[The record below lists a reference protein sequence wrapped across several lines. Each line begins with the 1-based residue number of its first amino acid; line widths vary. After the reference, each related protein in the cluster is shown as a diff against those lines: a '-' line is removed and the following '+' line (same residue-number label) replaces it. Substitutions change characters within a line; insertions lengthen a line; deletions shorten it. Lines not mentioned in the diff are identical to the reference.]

1 MALVKK
7 DNTLF
12 LKIVIILSSFL
23 IGGYHVAVSCFLSV
37 LLLLYMVYSAFAE
50 VKRAKMQMGLTVGS
64 IILLALSY
72 LVVCL
77 WAVDSGTAIYGFFK
91 LLPVALLSLIIS
103 SYDKAKRMEILDCV
117 PLTAAVNGVLSYA
130 LSFIPDLTDYFLVA
144 ERLGGFFQSPNAF
157 AIFCLAGIIIL
168 LTSEKI
174 DFKKWLLAAVLTL
187 LIFLTGSRTVFIFLV
202 VTVLIFVVTLK
213 NKKMKR
219 NIILLLV
226 GVIGV
231 SVIAVIV
238 TDSVQTVGRF
248 LTISLESSTFLGRLL
263 YYKDAIPIVFKHPF
277 GLGYYGYY
285 FTQGAF
291 QTGVYS
297 VAFVHNSFLQFLLDV
312 GFVPAIAFVIAL
324 AVSLFSEESNLRQK
338 MLLLIVFGH
347 SLFDFDLEFTAVFFV
362 LVLAM
367 DFESD
372 KKFDFSINKFGMAA
386 ISGVLMLLS
395 VYFSFVNTLYLL
407 GEYTSVEKIY
417 GFDTM
422 SKIQLITQE
431 KDGMLL
437 NEYADEIIKNNGNIA
452 IAYDVK
458 ANDAYSDGDF
468 KKVMEYKDKA
478 LDCAPYSLEEY
489 LDYCDKLIVGI
500 SLYENAGDDY
510 SAAVCKRALLSV
522 RKKAEKTKNKTSK
535 LGLKIYDKPNLDFPQ
550 EYEEF
555 FEACEADETK
565 K

>member
-1 MALVKK
+1 MALLKK
-7 DNTLF
+7 DDTLF

-37 LLLLYMVYSAFAE
+37 LLLLYMLYNAFTDGE
-50 VKRAKMQMGLTVGS
+50 KQKMQIGLTVGS

-72 LVVCL
+72 LVVCI

-91 LLPVALLSLIIS
+91 LLPVALLSLIVS
-103 SYDKAKRMEILDCV
+103 SFEKEKRMSILDCV
-117 PLTAAVNGVLSYA
+117 PLTAAVNGVLAYG
-130 LSFIPDLTDYFLVA
+130 LSFVPVLTDYFLVA

-174 DFKKWLLAAVLTL
+174 DIKKWILTAVLTV
-187 LIFLTGSRTVFIFLV
+187 LIFLTGSRTVFVFFV

-213 NKKMKR
+213 NKKTKR
-219 NIILLLV
+219 NILLLLV
-226 GVIGV
+226 GAVAV
-231 SVIAVIV
+231 SVVAVIV
-238 TDSVQTVGRF
+238 TDSVQTVGRY

-263 YYKDAIPIVFKHPF
+263 YYKDAIPVIFKHPF

-312 GFVPAIAFVIAL
+312 GFVPAIAFVVAL
-324 AVSLFSEESNLRQK
+324 AVSLFSKGTNLRQK

-372 KKFDFSINKFGMAA
+372 KKLNFSINKIATA
-386 ISGVLMLLS
+386 TISGVLMLLS
-395 VYFSFVNTLYLL
+395 VYFAFVNTLYLL

-437 NEYADEIIKNNGNIA
+437 NEYADEIIKNNGNVA

-458 ANDAYSDGDF
+458 ANSAYSDGDF
-468 KKVMEYKDKA
+468 KMVMEYKDKA
-478 LDCAPYSLEEY
+478 LECAPYSLEEY
-489 LDYCDKLIVGI
+489 LDYCDKLIVGV

-510 SAAVCKRALLSV
+510 SAAACKKALLSV
-522 RKKAEKTKNKTSK
+522 RKKAEKTKQKTSE
-535 LGLKIYDKPNLDFPQ
+535 LGLKIYDKPDLDFPQ

-555 FEACEADETK
+555 FEACEVDEAK

>member
-1 MALVKK
+1 MALLKK
-7 DNTLF
+7 DDTLF

-37 LLLLYMVYSAFAE
+37 LLLLYMLYSAFTDD
-50 VKRAKMQMGLTVGS
+50 KKQNMRLGLAVGS
-64 IILLALSY
+64 IALLTLSY
-72 LVVCL
+72 LVVCI

-91 LLPVALLSLIIS
+91 LLPVALLSLIVS
-103 SYDKAKRMEILDCV
+103 PYEKEKRMSILECV
-117 PLTAAVNGVLSYA
+117 PVVAAVNGVVAYG
-130 LSFIPDLTDYFLVA
+130 LSFIPGLEDYFLVA

-157 AIFCLAGIIIL
+157 AVFCLAGIIIL

-174 DFKKWLLAAVLTL
+174 DIKKWSLTVVLTVI
-187 LIFLTGSRTVFIFLV
+187 IFLTGSRTVFIFLV

-213 NKKMKR
+213 NKKTKR
-219 NIILLLV
+219 NIFLLLAGAV
-226 GVIGV
+226 AL

-263 YYKDAIPIVFKHPF
+263 YYKDAIPIIFNHPF

-285 FTQGAF
+285 FTQSSF

-312 GFVPAIAFVIAL
+312 GFVPAIAFVVAL
-324 AVSLFSEESNLRQK
+324 TVSLFSKRTNLRQK

-372 KKFDFSINKFGMAA
+372 KKLDLSINKFA
-386 ISGVLMLLS
+386 IAIASCVLMLLS
-395 VYFSFVNTLYLL
+395 VYFAFVNILYLL

-431 KDGMLL
+431 RNQTVL
-437 NEYADEIIKNNGNIA
+437 NEYADEIIKNNGNVA

-458 ANDAYSDGDF
+458 ANSAYSDGDF
-468 KKVMEYKDKA
+468 KMVMEYKDKA
-478 LDCAPYSLEEY
+478 LECAPYSLEEY
-489 LDYCDKLIVGI
+489 LDYCDKLIVGV
-500 SLYENAGDDY
+500 SLYESAGDDY
-510 SAAVCKRALLSV
+510 SAAACKKALLSV
-522 RKKAEKTKNKTSK
+522 RDRAQETKEKTSA
-535 LGLKIYDKPNLDFPQ
+535 LGLKIQDKPNLDFPR

-555 FEACEADETK
+555 FEACEINEAEK
-565 K
+565 